1 MCKKMRLANWRS
13 RLWLCWMN
21 EFSDRQWILLK
32 HNITYWHVDL
42 GARKPTGRMAEER
55 INRKLAAILAADV
68 VGYSRLM
75 ASDEEGTLAALKRH
89 RQMVFEPAVAAHH
102 GRIVKL
108 IGDGTIVEFASVVDA
123 VNCALSVQRSG
134 DPLPDESLHHP
145 KIILR
150 IGINLGDVIIEGDDI
165 YGDGVNIAA
174 RLESVA
180 EPGGICISSIVNE
193 SIGNRIDVRFQDG
206 GQVNVK
212 NIDRP
217 IRIWRWHPGTVE
229 AAVTNGQRSTN
240 GAPQTHAAIAVLPFT
255 NMSGDPEQE
264 YFSDGISED
273 IITDLSKI
281 AGLMVIARN
290 SSFTYKGRSVDV
302 RTVGRELGVQS
313 VLEGSIRRA
322 GNRVRI
328 TAQLIDAT
336 SGGHLWGDRYDRDLT
351 DIFEVQDDVTRR
363 IVDALKVTLSPEEK
377 ERLADTKTP
386 DLAAYDYVLRGR
398 EFMLGNKRNRET
410 FEQAITYFNKA
421 LKHDPNYSQAYACL
435 GFAHIFDYQNR
446 WTDDPDS
453 SLVLAKQYARQAIEK
468 DPNEPLG
475 RCVSAMAASLEKDLD
490 RARSEIDVALSLNPN
505 FALAHNLRG
514 SNRIYS
520 GKPLEAIPEIEQGM
534 RLDPA
539 LSSQFL
545 HFLGMA
551 YLLAGKYETAAA
563 VLKQR
568 IVLVPQTDF
577 SRALLASALG
587 HLGEL
592 EEARRVWGELKEINP
607 NYAFADHVDR
617 QPFRRVEDI
626 ERIADGLRRASL
638 LN

>member
-1 MCKKMRLANWRS
+1 
-13 RLWLCWMN
+13 
-21 EFSDRQWILLK
+21 
-32 HNITYWHVDL
+32 
-42 GARKPTGRMAEER
+42 MAEGR

-75 ASDEEGTLAALKRH
+75 ASDEAGTLAALKRH
-89 RQMVFEPAVAAHH
+89 RQQVFEPAVAAHQ

-134 DPLPDESLHHP
+134 DSLQDESLHQP
-145 KIILR
+145 RIILR

-174 RLESVA
+174 RLEPVA

-193 SIGNRIDVRFQDG
+193 SIGNRIDARFKDG
-206 GQVNVK
+206 GHINVK

-217 IRIWRWHPGTVE
+217 IRIWRWHPD
-229 AAVTNGQRSTN
+229 AHAPVTDGPRPNTGI
-240 GAPQTHAAIAVLPFT
+240 PQPHTAIAVLPFT

-264 YFSDGISED
+264 YFSDGISDD

-281 AGLMVIARN
+281 AGLTVIARN
-290 SSFTYKGRSVDV
+290 SSFTYKGRSADV
-302 RTVGRELGVQS
+302 RTIGRELGVQS
-313 VLEGSIRRA
+313 VLEGSIRRS

-363 IVDALKVTLSPEEK
+363 IVDALKVTLSPAET
-377 ERLADTKTP
+377 ERLAKAKTSN
-386 DLAAYDYVLRGR
+386 LAAYDYLLRGR
-398 EFMLGNKRNRET
+398 ELMLGKEKNRQT
-410 FEQAITYFNKA
+410 FEQSIACFKKA
-421 LKHDPNYSQAYACL
+421 LEHDPDYSQAYACL

-453 SLVLAKQYARQAIEK
+453 SLLLVKQYARQAIEK
-468 DPNEPLG
+468 DPNEPLA
-475 RCVSAMAASLEKDLD
+475 RCVSAMAASFEKDLD

-520 GKPLEAIPEIEQGM
+520 GKPLEAIPEIEHGM

-551 YLLAGKYETAAA
+551 YLLARKYEIAAA

-568 IVLVPQTDF
+568 IVLVPRTDF

-592 EEARRVWGELKEINP
+592 EEACRVWGELKEINP
-607 NYAFADHVDR
+607 NYAFADHVGR
-617 QPFRRVEDI
+617 LPFRRKEDV
-626 ERIADGLRRASL
+626 ERIADGLRKAGL

>member
-1 MCKKMRLANWRS
+1 
-13 RLWLCWMN
+13 
-21 EFSDRQWILLK
+21 
-32 HNITYWHVDL
+32 
-42 GARKPTGRMAEER
+42 MAEER
-55 INRKLAAILAADV
+55 IKRKLAAILAADV
-68 VGYSRLM
+68 VGYSRSM

-89 RQMVFEPAVAAHH
+89 RQTVFEPAVAAHQ

-108 IGDGTIVEFASVVDA
+108 IGDGVIVEFPSVVDA

-134 DPLPDESLHHP
+134 DSLQDQSSHLPR
-145 KIILR
+145 IILR
-150 IGINLGDVIIEGDDI
+150 IGINLGDVIIEGDDV

-193 SIGNRIDVRFQDG
+193 SIGNRIDVRFEDAG
-206 GQVNVK
+206 HINVK

-217 IRIWRWHPGTVE
+217 LRIWRWHPSSAHTTI
-229 AAVTNGQRSTN
+229 TNSQRSNTAN
-240 GAPQTHAAIAVLPFT
+240 PQAHAAIAILAFT

-281 AGLMVIARN
+281 AGLTVIARN
-290 SSFTYKGRSVDV
+290 SSFAYKGRSVDV
-302 RTVGRELGVQS
+302 RTIGNELGVQS
-313 VLEGSIRRA
+313 VLEGSIRRS

-336 SGGHLWGDRYDRDLT
+336 GGGHLWADRYDRDLT

-363 IVDALKVTLSPEEK
+363 IVDALRVTLSPGEK
-377 ERLADTKTP
+377 RRLAEAKTS
-386 DLAAYDYVLRGR
+386 DLTAYDYLLRGR
-398 EFMLGNKRNRET
+398 ELMFGKEKNRQT
-410 FEQAITYFNKA
+410 FEQSITYFQKA
-421 LKHDPNYSQAYACL
+421 LEHDPNYSRAYACL
-435 GFAHIFDYQNR
+435 GFAHIFNYQNR

-453 SLVLAKQYARQAIEK
+453 SLLLVKQYARQAVEK
-468 DPNEPLG
+468 DPNEPLA
-475 RCVSAMAASLEKDLD
+475 RCVSAMAASFEKDLD
-490 RARSEIDVALSLNPN
+490 RAKSEIDLALSLNPSL
-505 FALAHNLRG
+505 ALAHSLSG
-514 SNRIYS
+514 TNRIYS
-520 GKPLEAIPEIEQGM
+520 GQPLEAIPKIEHAM

-563 VLKQR
+563 LLRQR
-568 IVLVPQTDF
+568 IVLVPGTDF

-587 HLGEL
+587 YLGEF
-592 EEARRVWGELKEINP
+592 EAAQQVWGELKGINP
-607 NYAFADHVDR
+607 NYTFVEHVGR
-617 QPFRRVEDI
+617 QPFRREQDVDC
-626 ERIADGLRRASL
+626 IANGLRKARL

>member
-1 MCKKMRLANWRS
+1 LG
-13 RLWLCWMN
+13 
-21 EFSDRQWILLK
+21 E
-32 HNITYWHVDL
+32 ITL
-42 GARKPTGRMAEER
+42 GLMAEER

-75 ASDEEGTLAALKRH
+75 ASDEAGTLTALKRH
-89 RQMVFEPAVAAHH
+89 RQMVFEPAVAVHQ

-134 DPLPDESLHHP
+134 DSLQDESLHQP
-145 KIILR
+145 RIVLR

-174 RLESVA
+174 RLEPAA

-193 SIGNRIDVRFQDG
+193 SIGNRIDARFEDG
-206 GQVNVK
+206 GHINVK

-217 IRIWRWHPGTVE
+217 IRIWRWNPDT
-229 AAVTNGQRSTN
+229 AQATANGRQPNVVNSE
-240 GAPQTHAAIAVLPFT
+240 PLAAIAILPFI

-302 RTVGRELGVQS
+302 RAIGRELGVQS

-336 SGGHLWGDRYDRDLT
+336 SGGHLWAERYDRDLT

-363 IVDALKVTLSPEEK
+363 IVDALKVTLSPGEK
-377 ERLADTKTP
+377 ERLAEAKTSN
-386 DLAAYDYVLRGR
+386 LAAYDYLLRGR
-398 EFMLGNKRNRET
+398 ELMLGEEKNRRT
-410 FEQAITYFNKA
+410 FEQSIACFKKA
-421 LKHDPNYSQAYACL
+421 LEHDPDYSQAYACL

-446 WTDDPDS
+446 WTDHPDS
-453 SLVLAKQYARQAIEK
+453 SLPLAKQYARQALEK
-468 DPNEPLG
+468 DPNEPLA
-475 RCVSAMAASLEKDLD
+475 RCVSAMTASLEKDLV
-490 RARSEIDVALSLNPN
+490 RAKSEIDVALSLNPN
-505 FALAHNLRG
+505 FALAHSLSG
-514 SNRIYS
+514 TNRIYS
-520 GKPLEAIPEIEQGM
+520 GEPLEAIPKIEHAM

-551 YLLAGKYETAAA
+551 YLLAGKYETASA

-568 IVLVPQTDF
+568 VVLVPQTDF
-577 SRALLASALG
+577 TRALLASALG

-592 EEARRVWGELKEINP
+592 EEARRVWGELKGINP
-607 NYAFADHVDR
+607 NYAFAEHVGR
-617 QPFRRVEDI
+617 QPFRREEDV
-626 ERIADGLRRASL
+626 ERIADGLRKARL
-638 LN
+638 LSQ